1 MERQIE
7 KQEQPGELS
16 LEEGLEEFQAEELYR
31 EWKQSGMK
39 VQFETYQA
47 IQIMEQMPEARRR
60 TTLAVIDVLGNEA

>member
-47 IQIMEQMPEARRR
+47 IQIMEQMPEARWR